1 MRKYFFQYINYS
13 TTNKLFKANHLAY
26 LEPRWYGSRISA
38 DYQQKL
44 LLTRHDT
51 SGRFL
56 LVTFLEKQ
64 NREDGTLFR
73 EIRGNWILRI
83 TLRVSLDLWI
93 LYHSIWI
100 KTKSNHFKEKP
111 SLVTIPT
118 EIKTTRGKNVASTA
132 ITTLLPPLLPLS
144 IQIFNL
150 KLNK

>member
-64 NREDGTLFR
+64 NR
-73 EIRGNWILRI
+73 ILRI

>member
-64 NREDGTLFR
+64 NR
-73 EIRGNWILRI
+73 ILRI

-132 ITTLLPPLLPLS
+132 ITTLQPPLLPLS